1 MKNEDPTDWTRQWV
15 YVTISWRNTA
25 SALAPGF
32 SCRALAA
39 TWLVSPLSSTT
50 FSASSFFSNSLECWE
65 SRGLSEVFFSST
77 GVPGSRGRPLL
88 HSSVLTVSGPG
99 LVFSRAAFLGT
110 DAAMRIR
117 VISWRRLH
125 VKRGRSQH
133 SHSPGLALL
142 HKDGGDSPSSLL
154 PHILYPFLL
163 SMICSQIPESQNAGS
178 GRNLE
183 DHLVQLFST
192 GNHWVL
198 PSPGGIWQCLET
210 LLVVATRWGKWLLT
224 SSGRK
229 PGTLLNILQSIRQTP
244 TVTQSKMSVVL
255 RLRNLVLIQ
264 SFACCLRSQKSV
276 IYTKLQRLWLWLQL
290 PMWVFSGTTCTFTWI
305 YIYI

>member
-1 MKNEDPTDWTRQWV
+1 MGFPVHFLGYRG
-15 YVTISWRNTA
+15 IS
-25 SALAPGF
+25 S
-32 SCRALAA
+32 
-39 TWLVSPLSSTT
+39 VQPL
-50 FSASSFFSNSLECWE
+50 
-65 SRGLSEVFFSST
+65 
-77 GVPGSRGRPLL
+77 RGRPLL

-125 VKRGRSQH
+125 IKRGRSQH

-229 PGTLLNILQSIRQTP
+229 PGTWPERGNDPLQGPSGGPRSHLYTAERTAWLIIFLKICLFLSKEEANKQRGACFWDANKEDFFFLSLFFFFSSNFILSISVEDD
-244 TVTQSKMSVVL
+244 VTFV
-255 RLRNLVLIQ
+255 RDIGDLVW
-264 SFACCLRSQKSV
+264 FAC
-276 IYTKLQRLWLWLQL
+276 
-290 PMWVFSGTTCTFTWI
+290 
-305 YIYI
+305 